1 MTSQLDRDVD
11 EMKRALERSDKRVG
25 YITDDD
31 RIDMSEMTDR
41 ELIAYGEILRQK
53 RAEQFRNEE
62 LPLLAALAVSALI
75 VIGLI
80 YFP

>member
-1 MTSQLDRDVD
+1 MTSQLDNDVD
-11 EMKRALERSDKRVG
+11 EMKRALKRSDKRVG

-53 RAEQFRNEE
+53 RAERFRNEK